1 MKAAVVGMLALS
13 LSACSDDGGQEV
25 GAPVTE
31 TATPAVSLFRSNIA
45 PLLTSRCA
53 TCHLTGQEAGNM
65 SLIPDKAIATLVGVK
80 SVEATLLV
88 RVVPGKP
95 DDSYL
100 VMKLEGTHIER
111 GGTGAAMPFGTPPL
125 SKEEIAKV
133 RQWISEGAKE

>member
-1 MKAAVVGMLALS
+1 MRAMVAVMLALS
-13 LSACSDDGGQEV
+13 LAACSQE
-25 GAPVTE
+25 GDQKAAIQPETT
-31 TATPAVSLFRSNIA
+31 TATSFFRSDIA
-45 PLLTSRCA
+45 PLLASRCA

-80 SVEATLLV
+80 SVEARSLT

-100 VMKLEGTHIER
+100 VMKLEGTHIEH
-111 GGTGAAMPFGTPPL
+111 GGTGATMPFGALPL
-125 SKEEIAKV
+125 SKEEIARV

>member
-1 MKAAVVGMLALS
+1 MRAMVAVMLALS
-13 LSACSDDGGQEV
+13 LAACSQEADQPANPPEV
-25 GAPVTE
+25 A
-31 TATPAVSLFRSNIA
+31 TATSFFRSDIA
-45 PLLTSRCA
+45 PLLASRCA

-80 SVEATLLV
+80 SVEAPSLT

-100 VMKLEGTHIER
+100 VMKLAGTHIEH
-111 GGTGAAMPFGTPPL
+111 GGTGAQMPFGALPL